1 MTRNTEIRR
10 SVYLDHSATTPTD
23 ARVLETMLPY
33 FGDVYGNGSSSHG
46 FGRKAEQAIEDARA
60 SIARVLHCRPDE
72 IIFTSGGTEADN
84 LALRG
89 AVWAL
94 RERGQ
99 GSRLVTTRIEHDAV
113 ANTTAQLEAVMGF
126 SRTLLSVDSTGL
138 LDIEDFS
145 DALLPDTIVASVI
158 YANNEVGTIQPIP
171 QLAAQAH
178 EHGVLFHTDAVQ
190 AAGQLSLDVQALG
203 VDMLSLSAHKFYG
216 PKGVGALFVRDGID
230 LVASQSG
237 GSHENYRRSGT
248 YNTPGIVGMAK
259 ALELAHSEWDARTA
273 HLQARRDQLI
283 DGVLDR
289 VPGAHLT
296 GHPTLRLPSH
306 ASFILDG
313 IESNLLLMHLDMKGI
328 AASSGSACKTG
339 NPDPS
344 GVLLAMGYS
353 AEQALSSLRLT
364 VGLQTT
370 EADIDYTVAT
380 LAQTVEKLRKLTK
393 ITSYE

>member
-1 MTRNTEIRR
+1 MAHR
-10 SVYLDHSATTPTD
+10 A
-23 ARVLETMLPY
+23 
-33 FGDVYGNGSSSHG
+33 HG

-60 SIARVLHCRPDE
+60 SIARVLHCRPNE

-89 AVWAL
+89 AAWAR

-99 GSRLVTTRIEHDAV
+99 GSHLVTTRIEHDAV

-126 SRTLLSVDSTGL
+126 SRTLLPVDSTGL
-138 LDIEDFS
+138 LDIEDFIAALRS
-145 DALLPDTIVASVI
+145 DTTVASVI

-171 QLAAQAH
+171 QLAAQAR

-190 AAGQLSLDVQALG
+190 AAGQLTLDVQTLG
-203 VDMLSLSAHKFYG
+203 IDLMSLSAHKFYG

-259 ALELAHSEWDARTA
+259 ALDLAYSEFEARTA

-283 DGVLDR
+283 DGVLSHIPD
-289 VPGAHLT
+289 AQLT
-296 GHPTLRLPSH
+296 GHPQRRLPSH
-306 ASFILDG
+306 ASFVIDG
-313 IESNLLLMHLDMKGI
+313 IESES
-328 AASSGSACKTG
+328 AAHA
-339 NPDPS
+339 P
-344 GVLLAMGYS
+344 GY
-353 AEQALSSLRLT
+353 EGHCRQQRF
-364 VGLQTT
+364 GL
-370 EADIDYTVAT
+370 
-380 LAQTVEKLRKLTK
+380 
-393 ITSYE
+393 